1 MYLSTGIYLTLTIQ
15 IWNKFILNQ
24 FNQNLIENLHTH
36 EVRIALLLILIFLS
50 LFFQVHSCIEEM

>member
-1 MYLSTGIYLTLTIQ
+1 MH
-15 IWNKFILNQ
+15 LNQ

-36 EVRIALLLILIFLS
+36 EVWIALLLILIFLS

>member
-1 MYLSTGIYLTLTIQ
+1 MYLSIYLTHTIQ
-15 IWNKFILNQ
+15 FWNKCILNQ